1 MPELTFIFLINSLV
15 IYGVFAST
23 GEGMILGFVQRWTT
37 YNIYLPPIKSGEKEI
52 AFWTKPLWNCPACM
66 ASVYGTAGF
75 YFTDLSWWW
84 LPVYVFALSGFC
96 YLISKLIK

>member
-1 MPELTFIFLINSLV
+1 MPELTFIFFINSLV

-23 GEGMILGFVQRWTT
+23 GEDMILGFVQKVSKIPDTVGG
-37 YNIYLPPIKSGEKEI
+37 YNDINQW
-52 AFWTKPLWNCPACM
+52 WTKPLWNCPACM

-84 LPVYVFALSGFC
+84 LPVYVFALSGFN
-96 YLISKLIK
+96 YLISKLINKE